1 MSLATYADL
10 QTSLTIW
17 ATKPG
22 LLAQTPDFI
31 AWAHEEICRRLRAPV
46 LYARA
51 TLQVNAETIAA
62 PAGFLACKRFYL
74 DTTPRRFLT
83 LTDSVRLVELTGQL
97 WPRDYPSHFAVE
109 GTSTVAFAPIFNSSI
124 TGEMLYYQAPAALV
138 NPTDTNVVL
147 TKYPFLYLYGGLEAL
162 FRYLEDDNN
171 CDRYGAQFGGLLDSI
186 NAEEAKDAARG
197 PLEGTPSSVVV

>member
-10 QTSLTIW
+10 QTSLTTW
-17 ATKPG
+17 STKPS

-51 TLQVNAETIAA
+51 TLTVNAETIAA
-62 PAGFLACKRFYL
+62 PTGFLAAKWFYL
-74 DTTPRRFLT
+74 NTTPRRYLT
-83 LTDSVRLVELTGQL
+83 VTDAGRLVELTGND
-97 WPRDYPSHFAVE
+97 WPRDYPSHFALE
-109 GTSTVAFAPIFNSSI
+109 GADTLAFAPLFNSTI
-124 TGEMLYYQAPAALV
+124 TGQMLYYQAPATMAAAS
-138 NPTDTNVVL
+138 DTNVVL
-147 TKYPFLYLYGGLEAL
+147 SKYPFLYLYGGLEAL

-171 CDRYGAQFGGLLDSI
+171 CDRYAQLFSGLLADI
-186 NAEEAKDAARG
+186 NLQEAKDAVRG